1 VRECAMPLF
10 SKPMKAVERLSKAL
24 GEIETSYADLI
35 SLKKTTVGGRD
46 VWPTYRMAVSCDV
59 LQQVGIRRVVELTE
73 ALGRDVSAESFAP
86 VWVGARAV
94 MEIAALMYDVT
105 DRAQACVA
113 KRTKEAFQDFDSH
126 LDKVYVGFKS
136 MEWAYSEDVV
146 AKNILTTLQRTSKR
160 DPAPFREALE
170 RFGAPARDFMS
181 AYEMVSEGAHPN
193 YVGTVESYQRADT
206 KSGICELI
214 DSPVQRDPELIAI
227 PVDFAAGALLIA
239 LSAVRDWESSRDTF
253 IALLPQYQPQPM
265 PEPKRKPDEAIGP
278 SGS

>member
-1 VRECAMPLF
+1 MPLF
-10 SKPMKAVERLSKAL
+10 SKPMNAVDRLSKAL
-24 GEIETSYADLI
+24 GEIETSYANLI
-35 SLKKTTVGGRD
+35 TLKKTTVGGPE
-46 VWPTYRMAVSCDV
+46 VWPAYRMAVSIDV

-73 ALGRDVSAESFAP
+73 AIGRDVSAESFAP

-94 MEIAALMYDVT
+94 MEMAALMYDVT
-105 DRAQACVA
+105 DRARACVT
-113 KRTKEAFQDFDSH
+113 KPTKEAFQDFDSH

-160 DPAPFREALE
+160 APTPFREALE

-206 KSGICELI
+206 KTGTCELI
-214 DSPVQRDPELIAI
+214 DSPVRGDPERIAI
-227 PVDFAAGALLIA
+227 PVDFAAGALLI
-239 LSAVRDWESSRDTF
+239 SVVAVCV
-253 IALLPQYQPQPM
+253 
-265 PEPKRKPDEAIGP
+265 
-278 SGS
+278 